1 MNAGGAQAALGRSH
15 AGNPIMMAASMA
27 RALALTLIIAAP
39 LAAACG
45 SSSPTGATQVTDGA
59 GHAMPLTVMI
69 LPTGMSPDEVTVAV
83 GDRVGFMNHD
93 TVPRQVAGGPDAAKP
108 ECPEIDAVGRI
119 IPGEIRSTAPLPTAR
134 TCEYHVQSTAF
145 KGRIVIR

>member
-1 MNAGGAQAALGRSH
+1 
-15 AGNPIMMAASMA
+15 MA
-27 RALALTLIIAAP
+27 RALALTLILAAP
-39 LAAACG
+39 LAASCG
-45 SSSPTGATQVTDGA
+45 NSGPAGPTQATDGA
-59 GHAMPLTVMI
+59 VHAMPLTVMI

-93 TVPRQVAGGPDAAKP
+93 TIPHQVAGGTDPDKP
-108 ECPEIDAVGRI
+108 ECPEIDVVGRI

>member
-1 MNAGGAQAALGRSH
+1 V
-15 AGNPIMMAASMA
+15 NPIMMAASMA
-27 RALALTLIIAAP
+27 RALALTLIIAAAP
-39 LAAACG
+39 LAVSCG
-45 SSSPTGATQVTDGA
+45 SSSPTGATQGTDSV

-69 LPTGMSPDEVTVAV
+69 LPTGMSPDEVIVAV

-93 TVPRQVAGGPDAAKP
+93 TVPRQVAGGTDPAKP
-108 ECPEIDAVGRI
+108 ECPEIDVVGRI
-119 IPGEIRSTAPLPTAR
+119 MPGEIRSTAPLPTAR